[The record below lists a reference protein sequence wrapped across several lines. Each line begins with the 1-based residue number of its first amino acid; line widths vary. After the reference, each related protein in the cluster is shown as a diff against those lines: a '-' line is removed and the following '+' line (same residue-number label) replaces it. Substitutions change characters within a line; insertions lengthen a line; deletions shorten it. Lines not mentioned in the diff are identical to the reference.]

1 MLIID
6 VIDGEKTKQVE
17 IPTDWEDITLGY
29 WCGMYSIIKKHSDK
43 TALRKGKVKEQ
54 SEKDEKDILE
64 EFTLE
69 HLDSVET
76 VNMNKDLFQ
85 YVSGLSDEDIKY
97 VDMDEATKAL
107 IAMDIISEEYKPKGI
122 DWFDFEEERYFFP
135 KDYMKK
141 NTFGDYIESS
151 QLEMYMESMRHGR
164 FDVLPEQMAIL
175 CRRYDEEYDEDKI
188 EAKAERFRELKMDI
202 VWEFAFFLSR
212 HNQRLLNI
220 LEMYSEEREQ
230 VEEVV

>member
-6 VIDGEKTKQVE
+6 VIDGNKTKQVD

-29 WCGMYSIIKKHSDK
+29 WCGMYTIIKKHSDRA
-43 TALRKGKVKEQ
+43 ALRKGEAEEQ
-54 SEKDEKDILE
+54 PEKDESDILKE
-64 EFTLE
+64 VTLE
-69 HLDSVET
+69 YLNDTET
-76 VNMNKDLFQ
+76 VNMNKELFQ
-85 YVSGLSDEDIKY
+85 YVAGISDEDIKY

-107 IAMDIISEEYKPKGI
+107 IAMDIITKEYEPKGI
-122 DWFDFEEERYFFP
+122 DWFDFEEDRYFFP

-141 NTFGDYIESS
+141 NTFGDYIESA
-151 QLEMYMESMRHGR
+151 QLDMYADAMKHGR

-188 EAKAERFRELKMDI
+188 EAKAERFKKLKMDI

-212 HNQRLLNI
+212 HNRRLLNV
-220 LEMYSEEREQ
+220 LEMYSEEKKL
-230 VEEVV
+230 VEEGV